1 MTQQKQKMKHY
12 IKAIFLSLITLVLL
26 NCNSTKTVSNN
37 DFLQKIDSL
46 IQTENPRKF
55 NGVVLISENGKTLYQ
70 KAYGFSDFNKNIKLK
85 LTDHFSSMSIAK
97 QITAT
102 LIMLEV
108 EKGTIDLNAPIKK
121 YLKNLNYDWA
131 EKVTVHQV
139 LNNSSGIDSWELKEK
154 LLFEPGTQFKYS
166 NIGYATLG
174 EILENTTGKSYENL
188 VTELFAKQGMKN
200 SFYPNIN
207 NEKFRVNS
215 FFISKENEQKNN
227 LVEKFP
233 FTPNL
238 FPGSH
243 LLVTAEDLAIWNN
256 NLHNGKILKNESYQK
271 MINYSIT
278 NIHNL
283 FSENEIGY
291 GYGLRIN
298 DKAEN
303 FEIGHT
309 GFSPPAGFTAV
320 NLYYPKEKL
329 SIIVLENQATDNFD
343 IAYYFESE
351 IRKMMLKS
359 DLFK

>member
-1 MTQQKQKMKHY
+1 MKSL
-12 IKAIFLSLITLVLL
+12 FLAFIASILL
-26 NCNSTKTVSNN
+26 SCNSTKVIEKNN
-37 DFLQKIDSL
+37 FPQKIDSL

-55 NGVVLISENGKTLYQ
+55 NGVVLISQNGKTVYQ
-70 KAYGFSDFNKNIKLK
+70 KAHGTSDIDKNIEVKLS
-85 LTDHFSSMSIAK
+85 DHFSSMSIAK

-131 EKVTVHQV
+131 EKVTVHHL
-139 LNNSSGIDSWELKEK
+139 LNNSSGIDSWEFRNQ

-174 EILENTTGKSYENL
+174 EILESVTGKSYETL
-188 VTELFAKQGMKN
+188 VTELFAKQRMKN
-200 SFYPNIN
+200 SFYPNEAN
-207 NEKFRVNS
+207 QKKLVNS
-215 FFISKENEQKNN
+215 FFISKENDQKLN
-227 LVEKFP
+227 LVKEFP
-233 FTPNL
+233 YTSNF

-243 LLVTAEDLAIWNN
+243 LLVTTEDLAIWNN

-271 MINYSIT
+271 MIDYSIT

-283 FSENEIGY
+283 FSKNEIGY

-298 DKAEN
+298 DKAKN

-320 NLYYPKEKL
+320 NIYYPKEKL
-329 SIIVLENQATDNFD
+329 SVIVLENVATDNFD

-351 IRKMMLKS
+351 IRKIMLESELLK
-359 DLFK
+359 

>member
-1 MTQQKQKMKHY
+1 M
-12 IKAIFLSLITLVLL
+12 LS
-26 NCNSTKTVSNN
+26 CNSTKSISNN
-37 DFLQKIDSL
+37 SFSQKIDSL

-55 NGVVLISENGKTLYQ
+55 NGVVLISKDGKTLYQ
-70 KAYGFSDFNKNIKLK
+70 KAHGLSDVDKNTEVKLS
-85 LTDHFSSMSIAK
+85 DHFSSMSIAK

-131 EKVTVHQV
+131 EKVTIHHL
-139 LNNSSGIDSWELKEK
+139 LNNSSGIDSWELKEE
-154 LLFEPGTQFKYS
+154 LLFEPGTQFQYS

-174 EILENTTGKSYENL
+174 EILENTTAKSYETL
-188 VTELFAKQGMKN
+188 VTELFANQGMKN
-200 SFYPNIN
+200 SFYPNEAN
-207 NEKFRVNS
+207 QKKLVNS
-215 FFISKENEQKNN
+215 FFISKENDQKLN
-227 LVEKFP
+227 LVKEFP
-233 FTPNL
+233 YTSNF

-243 LLVTAEDLAIWNN
+243 LLVIAEDLAIWNQH
-256 NLHNGKILKNESYQK
+256 LHNGKILKNESYQK
-271 MINYSIT
+271 MINYAIT
-278 NIHNL
+278 NIHKL
-283 FSENEIGY
+283 FSESEIGY

-298 DKAEN
+298 DKAKN

-329 SIIVLENQATDNFD
+329 SVIVLENQATDNFD

-351 IRKMMLKS
+351 IRKIMLKS
-359 DLFK
+359 ELLK

>member
-1 MTQQKQKMKHY
+1 MKLL
-12 IKAIFLSLITLVLL
+12 IETIFLFSITAVLL
-26 NCNSTKTVSNN
+26 NCNSTKTVSNSN
-37 DFLQKIDSL
+37 FSQKIDSL

-55 NGVVLISENGKTLYQ
+55 NGVVFISKNKKTVYQ
-70 KAYGFSDFNKNIKLK
+70 KADGISDIDKNIKVK
-85 LTDHFSSMSIAK
+85 LSDHFSSMSIAK

-121 YLKNLNYDWA
+121 YLKSLNYDWA
-131 EKVTVHQV
+131 EKVTGHHL

-174 EILENTTGKSYENL
+174 EILENVTGKSYETL
-188 VTELFAKQGMKN
+188 VTELFVKQGMKN
-200 SFYPNIN
+200 SFYPNETN
-207 NEKFRVNS
+207 QKKLVNS
-215 FFISKENEQKNN
+215 FFISKENDQKLN
-227 LVEKFP
+227 LVKEFP
-233 FTPNL
+233 YTSNF

-271 MINYSIT
+271 MIDYSIT
-278 NIHNL
+278 NIHTL
-283 FSENEIGY
+283 FSESEIGY

-298 DKAEN
+298 DKAKN
-303 FEIGHT
+303 CEIGHT

-329 SIIVLENQATDNFD
+329 SVIVLENQATDNFD

-351 IRKMMLKS
+351 IRKIMLESELLK
-359 DLFK
+359 

>member
-1 MTQQKQKMKHY
+1 MKNL
-12 IKAIFLSLITLVLL
+12 IKTIFLSLISLVLL
-26 NCNSTKTVSNN
+26 HCNSTKTVSNTN
-37 DFLQKIDSL
+37 YSQKIDSL

-55 NGVVLISENGKTLYQ
+55 NGVVQISQNGKTIYE
-70 KAYGFSDFNKNIKLK
+70 KAYGFSDFEKNTKLK
-85 LTDHFSSMSIAK
+85 ISDHFSSMSIAK

-102 LIMLEV
+102 LVMLEV
-108 EKGTIDLNAPIKK
+108 EKGTINLNAPIKK
-121 YLKNLNYDWA
+121 YLKNLKYDWA
-131 EKVTVHQV
+131 EKVTVHHL
-139 LNNSSGIDSWELKEK
+139 LNNSSGMDSWELKEK

-174 EILENTTGKSYENL
+174 EILESATGKSYENL
-188 VTELFAKQGMKN
+188 VTELFAKRGMKN
-200 SFYPNIN
+200 SFYPNETNQKKII
-207 NEKFRVNS
+207 NS
-215 FFISKENEQKNN
+215 FFVSKENDQKFN
-227 LVEKFP
+227 LVKEFP
-233 FTPNL
+233 YTSNL

-243 LLVTAEDLAIWNN
+243 LLVTAEDLSVWNHQ
-256 NLHNGKILKNESYQK
+256 LYNGKILKNESYQK

-278 NIHNL
+278 NIHTL
-283 FSENEIGY
+283 FSEKEIGY

-320 NLYYPKEKL
+320 NLYFPKQKL

-351 IRKMMLKS
+351 IRKIMLESELLK
-359 DLFK
+359 

>member
-1 MTQQKQKMKHY
+1 MKHF
-12 IKAIFLSLITLVLL
+12 IKTIFLFSITAVLL
-26 NCNSTKTVSNN
+26 NCNSTKTVSNYS
-37 DFLQKIDSL
+37 FSQKIDSL

-55 NGVVLISENGKTLYQ
+55 NGVVLISQNGKIVYQ
-70 KAYGFSDFNKNIKLK
+70 KAYGISDIEKKTEVKLG
-85 LTDHFSSMSIAK
+85 DHFSSMSIAK

-102 LIMLEV
+102 LVMLEV
-108 EKGTIDLNAPIKK
+108 EKGTIDLNAPLKK

-131 EKVTVHQV
+131 EKVTVHHL

-174 EILENTTGKSYENL
+174 EILENATGKSYETL
-188 VTELFAKQGMKN
+188 ATELFANQGMKN
-200 SFYPNIN
+200 SFYPNEIN
-207 NEKFRVNS
+207 ERKRINS
-215 FFISKENEQKNN
+215 FFVSKEDGQKYN

-233 FTPNL
+233 FAPNL

-243 LLVTAEDLAIWNN
+243 LLITAEDLAIWNHR
-256 NLHNGKILKNESYQK
+256 LHNGKILKNESYQK

-278 NIHNL
+278 NIHTL
-283 FSENEIGY
+283 FSESEIGY

-298 DKAEN
+298 DKAKN

-329 SIIVLENQATDNFD
+329 SIIVLENVATDNFD

-351 IRKMMLKS
+351 IRKVMLESELLK
-359 DLFK
+359 

>member
-1 MTQQKQKMKHY
+1 MKHF
-12 IKAIFLSLITLVLL
+12 IKTIFLSATAFVLL

-37 DFLQKIDSL
+37 SFSQKIDSL

-55 NGVVLISENGKTLYQ
+55 NGVVLISQNGKNVYQ
-70 KAYGFSDFNKNIKLK
+70 KAHGISDVEKNSEVKLS
-85 LTDHFSSMSIAK
+85 DHFSSMSIAK

-102 LIMLEV
+102 LVMLEV

-131 EKVTVHQV
+131 EKVTVHHL
-139 LNNSSGIDSWELKEK
+139 LNNSSGIDSWELKEE

-174 EILENTTGKSYENL
+174 EILENATGKSYENL

-200 SFYPNIN
+200 SFYPNETN
-207 NEKFRVNS
+207 QKNLVNS
-215 FFISKENEQKNN
+215 FFVSKENDQKFN
-227 LVEKFP
+227 LVKEFP
-233 FTPNL
+233 YTSNL

-243 LLVTAEDLAIWNN
+243 LLVTAEDLAIWNHR
-256 NLHNGKILKNESYQK
+256 LHNGKILKNESYQK

-278 NIHNL
+278 NIHTL
-283 FSENEIGY
+283 FSESEIGY

-298 DKAEN
+298 DKAKN

-329 SIIVLENQATDNFD
+329 SIIVLENVATDNFD

-351 IRKMMLKS
+351 IRKIMLESELLK
-359 DLFK
+359 

>member
-1 MTQQKQKMKHY
+1 MKHL
-12 IKAIFLSLITLVLL
+12 IKTIFLSLITLVLL
-26 NCNSTKTVSNN
+26 SCNSTKTVSNN
-37 DFLQKIDSL
+37 NFSQKIDSL

-55 NGVVLISENGKTLYQ
+55 NGVVQISQNGKTIYQ
-70 KAYGFSDFNKNIKLK
+70 KAYGFSDFEKNMKVKIS
-85 LTDHFSSMSIAK
+85 DHFSSMSIAK

-102 LIMLEV
+102 LVMLEV

-131 EKVTVHQV
+131 EKVTVHHL
-139 LNNSSGIDSWELKEK
+139 LNNSSGIDSWEFKEQ

-174 EILENTTGKSYENL
+174 EILENATGKSYENL
-188 VTELFAKQGMKN
+188 VTELFAKHGMKN
-200 SFYPNIN
+200 SFYPNEN
-207 NEKFRVNS
+207 NEKKRINS
-215 FFISKENEQKNN
+215 FFVSKENDKKYN

-233 FTPNL
+233 FAPNL

-243 LLVTAEDLAIWNN
+243 LLVTAEDLSAWNHL
-256 NLHNGKILKNESYQK
+256 LHNGKILKNESYQK
-271 MINYSIT
+271 MIQYSIT
-278 NIHNL
+278 NIHTL
-283 FSENEIGY
+283 FSEKEIGY

-320 NLYYPKEKL
+320 NLYFPKQKL
-329 SIIVLENQATDNFD
+329 SVIVLENQATDNFD

-351 IRKMMLKS
+351 IRKIMLKS